1 MNATENHNPSLPLA
15 VPLERPVRPLRPM
28 VDGELWSAVRD
39 LLNDGGAL
47 WDDLQE
53 QGYEVHSAHMDA
65 RAADLA
71 EKLQKRL
78 RAGYLQALRPVEC
91 SHTGMSYGDDKAGG
105 PSDYTR
111 GWGDC
116 LKAVKA
122 ALGLAA

>member
-1 MNATENHNPSLPLA
+1 MNTTKVEGRDA
-15 VPLERPVRPLRPM
+15 VAGQVERPVRPLRPM
-28 VDGELWSAVRD
+28 VDGELWSVVRD

-47 WDDLQE
+47 RDDLQE

-65 RAADLA
+65 RATDLA

>member
-1 MNATENHNPSLPLA
+1 MTTKTPPSST
-15 VPLERPVRPLRPM
+15 RPLRQM

-39 LLNDGGAL
+39 LLKEGGAL
-47 WDDLQE
+47 WDDLQD

-65 RAADLA
+65 LAADLA

-78 RAGYLQALRPVEC
+78 RAGYLQALRHIEC
-91 SHTGMSYGDDKAGG
+91 SNTGMSDDNAGD

-111 GWGDC
+111 GWDDC
-116 LKAVKA
+116 MKAVKD

>member
-1 MNATENHNPSLPLA
+1 MSKQTTKAGSGPVDAT
-15 VPLERPVRPLRPM
+15 VRPLRPM
-28 VDGELWSAVRD
+28 VDGELWSVVRD
-39 LLNDGGAL
+39 LLNDGAL
-47 WDDLQE
+47 WDDLQD

-71 EKLQKRL
+71 EKLAKRL

>member
-1 MNATENHNPSLPLA
+1 MIS
-15 VPLERPVRPLRPM
+15 RPTCEPM
-28 VDGELWSAVRD
+28 
-39 LLNDGGAL
+39 
-47 WDDLQE
+47 
-53 QGYEVHSAHMDA
+53 A

-122 ALGLAA
+122 ALGLVA

>member
-1 MNATENHNPSLPLA
+1 MNTETTAGAGP
-15 VPLERPVRPLRPM
+15 VDQRVRPLRPM
-28 VDGELWSAVRD
+28 ADGELWSAVRD
-39 LLNDGGAL
+39 LLQDGGTL
-47 WDDLQE
+47 WDALQA

-78 RAGYLQALRPVEC
+78 RAGYRQALRPVEC

>member
-1 MNATENHNPSLPLA
+1 MTDADNRPA
-15 VPLERPVRPLRPM
+15 VVGQVERPVRPLRPM
-28 VDGELWSAVRD
+28 VDGELWSVVRD

-47 WDDLQE
+47 WDDLQG

-71 EKLQKRL
+71 EKLAKRL

-105 PSDYTR
+105 PTDYTR

>member
-1 MNATENHNPSLPLA
+1 MTQNKEPT
-15 VPLERPVRPLRPM
+15 VPGHVALDREVRPLRPM

-39 LLNDGGAL
+39 LLRDGGAL

-53 QGYEVHSAHMDA
+53 QGYEVHSAHLDA
-65 RAADLA
+65 CAADKADKLA
-71 EKLQKRL
+71 ARL

-91 SHTGMSYGDDKAGG
+91 SHTGMSYGDDKRGG

-116 LKAVKA
+116 LKAVRA